1 MKEDKERCRN
11 TLYNCV
17 QIIANLSN
25 LLEPFVPESAAKIRQ
40 FLNIEKPIW
49 SFVELKDVSVNEL
62 SFLFTRIDKS
72 KIDEEIQLM
81 IDARNAE

>member
-1 MKEDKERCRN
+1 M
-11 TLYNCV
+11 
-17 QIIANLSN
+17 
-25 LLEPFVPESAAKIRQ
+25 RQ
-40 FLNIEKPIW
+40 FKLSFILNIEKPIW